1 MKKKM
6 IYATLLLGGLA
17 QWGCSPEFW
26 GGAAVGA
33 LGAGGGYEYNSKRQM
48 DKLEDD
54 YRSERI
60 SRREYEQRKRQ
71 IESGS
76 IIY

>member
-1 MKKKM
+1 MKKLIM
-6 IYATLLLGGLA
+6 LVLLAGMT
-17 QWGCSPEFW
+17 QWGCEFL

-33 LGAGGGYEYNSKRQM
+33 LGAGAGYEFNAKRQM

-54 YRSERI
+54 FKNERI
-60 SRREYEQRKRQ
+60 SRREYEERKRQ

>member
-1 MKKKM
+1 MKKTL
-6 IYATLLLGGLA
+6 YLLLTIAGLV
-17 QWGCSPEFW
+17 QWGCSPSFW

-33 LGAGGGYEYNSKRQM
+33 LGTGGGYEYNAKRQM

-54 YRSERI
+54 RTSGRI
-60 SRREYEQRKRQ
+60 SRDEYQDRKRQ
-71 IESGS
+71 IEKGS

>member
-1 MKKKM
+1 MKKM
-6 IYATLLLGGLA
+6 LYAILLLGGLT
-17 QWGCSPEFW
+17 QWGCSPSFW

-54 YRSERI
+54 RRSGRI
-60 SRREYEQRKRQ
+60 SRDEYQDRKRQ
-71 IESGS
+71 IEKGS
-76 IIY
+76 VIY